1 MVIVFYYKGTCFSQH
16 VFNYLQLNVNIKKK
30 HITTQ
35 ATRSEPGSR
44 NNATQCFNLFSVGVN
59 VPFRLADDGST
70 ESNFW
75 SLYTSV
81 EKYM

>member
-1 MVIVFYYKGTCFSQH
+1 MIIVYYYKGTCFSQH

-44 NNATQCFNLFSVGVN
+44 NNTTQCFNLFSVGVN
-59 VPFRLADDGST
+59 IPFRLSDDRTT
-70 ESNFW
+70 ESNF
-75 SLYTSV
+75 
-81 EKYM
+81 